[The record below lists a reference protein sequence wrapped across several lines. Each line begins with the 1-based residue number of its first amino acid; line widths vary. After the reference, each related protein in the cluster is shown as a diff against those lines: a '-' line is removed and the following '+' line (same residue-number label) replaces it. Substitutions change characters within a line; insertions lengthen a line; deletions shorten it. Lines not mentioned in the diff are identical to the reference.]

1 MGQAFYVTTPIYYVN
16 DKPHIGHTYTTVMA
30 DVAARYHRLRGD
42 EVWFLTGTDEH
53 GQKVLRKAQER
64 GLSPREHADEL
75 HQRFKDVWAR
85 LDISY
90 DDFIRTTETRH
101 SAVVQQVLQTLYERG
116 DIYRASYAGWYST
129 AAERF
134 WTEKD
139 LIDGKCP
146 ESGLPVEW
154 LEESNYFFKMSHYAD
169 QLRRWIEERPDWVRP
184 EYRRNEVLGALRK
197 DIGDLCISRPV
208 SRMSWGIPLPFDAD
222 YVTYV
227 WFDALL
233 NYVSALGYGSSDGKF
248 QKFWP
253 ANLQL
258 IGKDILTTHT
268 LYWGTMLFAMGL
280 EPADCIFAHGWW
292 TVEGQKMSKSLGN
305 VVDPHLLCDA
315 YGPEPVRYVLMSEK
329 APGPDGDFS
338 HRGFQLRY
346 NAELAN
352 DIGNLAHR
360 ALNMTQR
367 WLDSVVPP
375 LDPDTEAD
383 LALAQLTR
391 DAIATYAAQMD
402 RVEMHEV
409 VAQIVAIAGA
419 GNKYVDSQAPWALNK
434 AGDRARLGGVLRRV
448 LELCRVV
455 GVLLAPFCPSHAREL
470 LGRLGAGEPAW
481 TDQLAQLNQ
490 LTEGATISVG
500 EPLFARML
508 ELPPTII
515 AALAAIE
522 PPAAPQKTKE
532 SRVSQP
538 PNAPAKPVEAA
549 KPAEAAPPAEAAKP
563 AEVPLIEYDDFA
575 KVQLRAGRV
584 LSAERHPNADRLIVM
599 KVDVGEPEPRTIV
612 AGIASRY
619 APEELVGQQVVAVVN
634 LKPVKLRGVVSQGM
648 LLAAGG
654 GNVQAM
660 VTTTQSVDPGT
671 IIR

>member
-1 MGQAFYVTTPIYYVN
+1 MGRTFYVTTPIYYVN

-42 EVWFLTGTDEH
+42 DVWFLTGTDEH
-53 GQKVLRKAQER
+53 GQKVLRRAQER
-64 GLSPREHADEL
+64 GLTPQAHADEL
-75 HQRFKDVWAR
+75 HQRFKDVWSR
-85 LDISY
+85 LNISH
-90 DDFIRTTETRH
+90 DDFIRTTERRH
-101 SAVVQQVLQTLYERG
+101 STVVQQVLQTLYERG

-139 LIDGKCP
+139 LVDGKCP

-169 QLRRWIEERPDWVRP
+169 QLRRWIDEHPDWVRP
-184 EYRRNEVLGALRK
+184 ENRRNEVLGALRK
-197 DIGDLCISRPV
+197 DVGDLCISRPMA
-208 SRMSWGIPLPFDAD
+208 RMSWGIPLPFDAD

-233 NYVSALGYGSSDGKF
+233 NYISALGYGSSDERF
-248 QKFWP
+248 DRYWP

-268 LYWGTMLFAMGL
+268 IYWGTMLFAMGL
-280 EPADCIFAHGWW
+280 EPARCIFAHGWW

-305 VVDPHLLCDA
+305 VVDPHLLVDA

-338 HRGFQLRY
+338 HKGFQLRY

-360 ALNMTQR
+360 ALSMTEK
-367 WLDSVVPP
+367 WLGSVVPP
-375 LDPDTEAD
+375 LDPDREAD
-383 LALAQLTR
+383 LALAALVREAVT
-391 DAIATYAAQMD
+391 AYAEQME
-402 RVEMHEV
+402 RVEMNEV
-409 VAQIVAIAGA
+409 VAQIVAIANA
-419 GNKYVDSQAPWALNK
+419 GNKYLDRQAPWALNK
-434 AGDRARLGGVLRRV
+434 AGDTARLGGVLRRT

-455 GVLLAPFCPSHAREL
+455 GVLLSPFCPDHARAL
-470 LGRLGAGEPAW
+470 LDRLSVGDARWTERFAGL
-481 TDQLAQLNQ
+481 DQLTA
-490 LTEGATISVG
+490 GAAVTVG

-508 ELPPTII
+508 ELPPAIV
-515 AALAAIE
+515 AALEQIE
-522 PPAAPQKTKE
+522 APAKAPAPPAKPKE
-532 SRVSQP
+532 NRVSQT
-538 PNAPAKPVEAA
+538 AV
-549 KPAEAAPPAEAAKP
+549 PAEPAEAAKAAEP
-563 AEVPLIEYDDFA
+563 APLIEYDDFA
-575 KVQLRAGRV
+575 KIQLRAGRV
-584 LSAERHPNADRLIVM
+584 VSAERHPNADRLIVM

-619 APEELVGQQVVAVVN
+619 APEELVGQQVVAVIN
-634 LKPVKLRGVVSQGM
+634 LKPVKLRGVMSHGM

-660 VTTTQSVDPGT
+660 VTTSQGVDPGT
-671 IIR
+671 IVR